1 MDNLFFYRPSARK
14 YTGYFVVQSGI
25 VFKNV
30 QN

>member
-1 MDNLFFYRPSARK
+1 MNNLFFNRPLARK

-25 VFKNV
+25 VSKNV